1 MEDVAPRRR
10 RAQRSPT
17 PPKQKRSPH
26 SPHRRESKR
35 EEKSSRKKKE
45 RKRSPSS
52 PSSPPSSSSDESN
65 GYSSQVKQRRGHRR
79 SYAAG
84 KKSSKLK
91 KFKEGGKN
99 ISFLTY
105 DGTFGAT
112 NKVLAFIQQFDAAF
126 GNEGFREASK
136 LRHVAMH
143 FQKSARQWWASLQAN
158 GEVPKTWKALRASI
172 MKQFLTS
179 NAKDKPE
186 PIVIAKHK
194 ESVQRLNLRST
205 VKKRI
210 CCLAILYA
218 WHYDVEGARP
228 PALYVFG
235 DSYADTGNHD
245 KQNPQVWQ
253 PWKIP
258 YGSTWPG
265 NPSGRYSDGFVLTDF
280 IAKFLNL
287 PSPSPYSHINEMPA
301 TGVNFAYG
309 GSGVFFTYGPEYTN
323 ISAQIDQ
330 FEQMA
335 KGKPVDYENSLV
347 LFVYGGNDYSIHI
360 QKHGVR
366 GIPVLITRVVRQL
379 SSLLARLHKL
389 GFRRFAVTNLEPAGC
404 LPFIRMPRSFGAG
417 LLESCCV
424 GMMKGAGCGSV
435 DKSGKPLYK
444 ICGDSSKTFFWDGVH
459 PTQAGWEAVSHN
471 YNSLLD
477 SLA

>member
-1 MEDVAPRRR
+1 MVP
-10 RAQRSPT
+10 
-17 PPKQKRSPH
+17 
-26 SPHRRESKR
+26 
-35 EEKSSRKKKE
+35 
-45 RKRSPSS
+45 
-52 PSSPPSSSSDESN
+52 
-65 GYSSQVKQRRGHRR
+65 
-79 SYAAG
+79 
-84 KKSSKLK
+84 
-91 KFKEGGKN
+91 F
-99 ISFLTY
+99 ICI
-105 DGTFGAT
+105 
-112 NKVLAFIQQFDAAF
+112 AFI
-126 GNEGFREASK
+126 
-136 LRHVAMH
+136 
-143 FQKSARQWWASLQAN
+143 
-158 GEVPKTWKALRASI
+158 
-172 MKQFLTS
+172 
-179 NAKDKPE
+179 
-186 PIVIAKHK
+186 
-194 ESVQRLNLRST
+194 
-205 VKKRI
+205 
-210 CCLAILYA
+210 CLALSFCQ
-218 WHYDVEGARP
+218 DVEGARP

-245 KQNPQVWQ
+245 KQDPQVWQ
-253 PWKIP
+253 PWKTP

-287 PSPSPYSHINEMPA
+287 PSPSPYSQINEMPA

-379 SSLLARLHKL
+379 SSLLATLHKL

-404 LPFIRMPRSFGAG
+404 LPFIRMPRSKINCSRTDNILSSLHNRLLSQSLVSLRTFRGRRSKYILLNQYKSFLDIFKTGTTHGFGAG

-471 YNSLLD
+471 YKSLLD